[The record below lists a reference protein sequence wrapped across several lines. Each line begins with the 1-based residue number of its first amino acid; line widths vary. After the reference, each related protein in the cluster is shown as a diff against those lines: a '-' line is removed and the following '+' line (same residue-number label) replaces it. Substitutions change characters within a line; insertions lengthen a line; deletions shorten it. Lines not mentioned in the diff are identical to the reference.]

1 MTFSSKTKN
10 ELSRLEINKKC
21 CAKAELAA
29 LLRTTGYISL
39 KGFNRVEVEFTMENA
54 AVIRRIFKM
63 LKYLYNTNNEISVK
77 KSNRLKRH
85 NCYSVK
91 IDEENVIQFLQDT
104 RLIAGD
110 KINILDFKFGIP
122 KDLIKRNCCKRA
134 YIRGA
139 FMGCGSVNDPEKS
152 YHLEFVSNKDEHSRD
167 LEELLNSY
175 DLNSKKILRKEYH
188 VTYLKD
194 SEKIVDLL
202 NIMGA
207 HNSLLDFENVR
218 AIKET
223 RNNVNRVV
231 NCETANLEKIV
242 EASVRQIN
250 SIKVLQ
256 KYNQIDKLP
265 FNLKELA
272 YLRLEN
278 DDSSLKELGEML
290 DPPLGKSGVNHRL
303 KKIEKIAEEFLLRDE
318 RGEIDEIAESYN

>member
-1 MTFSSKTKN
+1 
-10 ELSRLEINKKC
+10 
-21 CAKAELAA
+21 
-29 LLRTTGYISL
+29 
-39 KGFNRVEVEFTMENA
+39 
-54 AVIRRIFKM
+54 
-63 LKYLYNTNNEISVK
+63 
-77 KSNRLKRH
+77 
-85 NCYSVK
+85 
-91 IDEENVIQFLQDT
+91 
-104 RLIAGD
+104 
-110 KINILDFKFGIP
+110 
-122 KDLIKRNCCKRA
+122 
-134 YIRGA
+134 
-139 FMGCGSVNDPEKS
+139 MGCGSVNDPEKS